1 MLREQLRL
9 ENESH
14 AQEMEEVLQDQAKEL
29 ASEWSAQM
37 DLKLLEQQGF
47 YQTELA
53 RAKAR
58 LGGLEVMVDGVASA
72 GEWDCTTPNS
82 GHTLGPSVLSFVEK
96 LSPFLKSV
104 KLHAFV

>member
-14 AQEMEEVLQDQAKEL
+14 AKEL
-29 ASEWSAQM
+29 AEAMRDQADELGEQWSSEM
-37 DLKLLEQQGF
+37 ELKLAEQQGF

-58 LGGLEVMVDGVASA
+58 LGGLQMMVDSVASA
-72 GEWDCTTPNS
+72 G
-82 GHTLGPSVLSFVEK
+82 L
-96 LSPFLKSV
+96 
-104 KLHAFV
+104 